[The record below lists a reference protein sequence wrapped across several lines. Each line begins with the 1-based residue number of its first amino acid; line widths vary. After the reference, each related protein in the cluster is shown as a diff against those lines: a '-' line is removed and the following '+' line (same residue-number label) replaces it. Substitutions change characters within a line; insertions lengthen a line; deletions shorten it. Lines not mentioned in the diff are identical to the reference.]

1 MDRMV
6 EEIEKKA
13 IENKIP
19 IIQKEGLEFLSN
31 YIKDNNV
38 KTILEIGSAVGYSA
52 IKMALINNDIK
63 ITTVERDIDRYN
75 EAVSNINLVGLNNQ
89 IKIYNVDALEYV
101 DNNKYDLIFIDAAKA
116 QYINFFEKYKS
127 NLNGNGVIIS
137 DNLKFHGFVDNPELT
152 NNRNTKQLARKIKN
166 YIDFLKENEEFET
179 TFYEL
184 GDGVSVSRKKNQI
197 IWK

>member
-1 MDRMV
+1 MLL
-6 EEIEKKA
+6 KH
-13 IENKIP
+13 
-19 IIQKEGLEFLSN
+19 
-31 YIKDNNV
+31 
-38 KTILEIGSAVGYSA
+38 
-52 IKMALINNDIK
+52 
-63 ITTVERDIDRYN
+63 
-75 EAVSNINLVGLNNQ
+75 NI
-89 IKIYNVDALEYV
+89 
-101 DNNKYDLIFIDAAKA
+101 LIF
-116 QYINFFEKYKS
+116 FKYKS